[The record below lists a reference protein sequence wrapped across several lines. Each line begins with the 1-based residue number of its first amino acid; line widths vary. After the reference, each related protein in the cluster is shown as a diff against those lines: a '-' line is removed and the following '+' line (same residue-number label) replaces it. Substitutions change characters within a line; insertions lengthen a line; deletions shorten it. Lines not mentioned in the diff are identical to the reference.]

1 MADDGSAATLARLV
15 GCYGLPPPEAQAV
28 LARAARVAAAPSG
41 ALFST
46 PTTLLSRV
54 LRVLKNAAPAA
65 HRAVVED
72 CFMSLVTKVRLQLPP
87 RAPSLFLQPADAP
100 THSCSPL
107 CHAALCRTT
116 ARCQTCWRS

>member
-15 GCYGLPPPEAQAV
+15 GCYGLPPGDAQV
-28 LARAARVAAAPSG
+28 LLAGAARVSAAPSG

-54 LRVLKNAAPAA
+54 LRVLKNAAPTA

-72 CFMSLVTKVRLQLPP
+72 CFMALVTKVGVGERACGGPTATRATPP
-87 RAPSLFLQPADAP
+87 VLS
-100 THSCSPL
+100 
-107 CHAALCRTT
+107 
-116 ARCQTCWRS
+116 